1 MKSIEAY
8 NKTQYELSKT
18 LNMAFASISRRIEE
32 AIKVGQTHIQEDLPS
47 EEIRNNVHNYFEEK
61 GYVCIDIYTSALCI
75 SWDIR
80 AMRAA
85 YFAYKEYEESIKPMQ
100 SGKLE
105 VDNDKCSRS

>member
-8 NKTQYELSKT
+8 NKTQSELNKT

-61 GYVCIDIYTSALCI
+61 GYICIDIYTSTLCI

-85 YFAYKEYEESIKPMQ
+85 YFAYKEYKESIKPMQ

-105 VDNDKCSRS
+105 VNNDHSD

>member
-1 MKSIEAY
+1 
-8 NKTQYELSKT
+8 
-18 LNMAFASISRRIEE
+18 MAFAGISRRIEE

-47 EEIRNNVHNYFEEK
+47 EEIRNNVHDYFEEK
-61 GYVCIDIYTSALCI
+61 GYICIDMYTSALYI

-85 YFAYKEYEESIKPMQ
+85 YFAYKEYKESINLMQ

-105 VDNDKCSRS
+105 VNNDHSD